1 MNGGARPVDDTLVNL
16 ALIAIP
22 GLGVAAAVLRLAGT
36 VAAWVIG
43 AEQPDSGWSAG
54 FRVLGHPSDPGRAL
68 GAEISAWSY
77 WAVLVLMLA
86 VGSTCAI
93 VVWRRI
99 AALRHTSQHDPRRLI
114 GTAPPPPLGSP
125 PSKKD
130 QESERW

>member
-16 ALIAIP
+16 ALIAIA

-54 FRVLGHPSDPGRAL
+54 FRVLGHPRDPGRAL

-77 WAVLVLMLA
+77 WGVPVLMLA
-86 VGSTCAI
+86 VGSASPHLVC
-93 VVWRRI
+93 RPS
-99 AALRHTSQHDPRRLI
+99 AATH
-114 GTAPPPPLGSP
+114 
-125 PSKKD
+125 
-130 QESERW
+130 